1 MRAHIKYS
9 PKKMRLVASLVRGMS
24 VGEAKRQL
32 QFAEKSA
39 KGARAARE
47 VLEEAQDIAVK
58 EHGVEFR
65 WGCKEPITW
74 LVLMKSSFA
83 STFVS
88 QLVCCCFFFF

>member
-65 WGCKEPITW
+65 WGW
-74 LVLMKSSFA
+74 VVLLF
-83 STFVS
+83 
-88 QLVCCCFFFF
+88 